1 MIKIAIVDDHPLVI
15 NGISGMLIPEEGITI
30 SATYLNGKTLFE
42 GLKKEQPDV
51 LLLDIQLPG
60 MGGDEIAAEIKKTY
74 PAINILVLTN
84 FDNSLYVNSLL
95 QNGAL
100 GYLLKNTDKD
110 TLVSAIKAVAQ
121 GQTFIEEKMGEK
133 AEAFKKQLNRKTA
146 SKYALTPREKDILK
160 LITQGH
166 SNRDIAKNLFLSTRT
181 VENYRFNLSI
191 KLEAKN
197 TAELIRKAIDLGI
210 YD

>member
-1 MIKIAIVDDHPLVI
+1 
-15 NGISGMLIPEEGITI
+15 MLIPEEDIVI
-30 SATYLNGKTLFE
+30 IATYLNGESLFE

-60 MGGDEIAAEIKKTY
+60 MGGDEIAALIKKTY

-110 TLVSAIKAVAQ
+110 TLIRAIKTVAN
-121 GQTFIEEKMGEK
+121 GQTFIEEKMEEK
-133 AEAFKKQLNRKTA
+133 AEAFKKQLGRKTA